1 MQSQARPRRGR
12 WSRAFPWVLLGLV
25 VLIFYWVE
33 AAVRKTPW
41 LFTDE
46 LEWSQLSRAIATTGH
61 AARRGE
67 PHSFESLYS
76 YLIAPAW
83 WIHSTADAY
92 AAIKDLNAVVMCL
105 AAVPTYL
112 LARMLLARRP
122 AVVVALLSIAIPA
135 MSYASS
141 IVPEPLAYLWFTL
154 AAWLAVRA
162 LAAPGWKT
170 GLPAVVLAGAGIF
183 VRLEFVVLPASLALA
198 AAVAWVIA
206 RGGLTWRRVLIATG
220 AVVAFALLFN
230 LVVVSQLQSW
240 SFDQYFNHQTI
251 IQGGLAAGA
260 LTIGLGMLPI
270 IGGIASLWL
279 PERFSEPAYRA
290 FAIYLGASLVTL
302 VIYTAAKAAYLF
314 TSLAPTIE
322 ERNLFYLS
330 PLLLIGTGLA
340 FGARRLNWPLVAVA
354 TVLGLT
360 IVWSGKFEVGAPY
373 FDAPGL
379 AVLTLVNRDL
389 RWDVRDFHILLVLAA
404 ALSVGL
410 LVARRRHWVPIA
422 AAVLLGG
429 WLLTGQIYA
438 ANANADY
445 SDVFA
450 KEIPAPRDWVDTA
463 THGAPVTV
471 LGDNIVAMGGNRL
484 WLAEFWNR
492 SIGHVASLNG
502 VAPGPGPISAPGL
515 DTTDGALS
523 GYTGDRFTLAGYG
536 VRLAAPQV
544 ESRDGFTLYRTPK
557 QWHLLDEEQN
567 VFSDGWAT
575 SPIGYTYFPRGGPG
589 VLTIHLSRTAFN
601 GTGPPGKATIR
612 VGTVRLDR
620 NGNPVLGRV
629 LTVRHSLVPN
639 GKLTVIRIPVAATPV
654 TALIR
659 MTTFSPQGDTRRL
672 AAQPGFSFKR
682 DT

>member
-1 MQSQARPRRGR
+1 V
-12 WSRAFPWVLLGLV
+12 PWALLGLGI
-25 VLIFYWVE
+25 LSFYWIE

-67 PHSFESLYS
+67 PHSFESLYAF
-76 YLIAPAW
+76 LIAPAW

-105 AAVPTYL
+105 SAVPTYL
-112 LARMLLARRP
+112 LARMLLDRRP
-122 AVVVALLSIAIPA
+122 ALVVALLSIAIPA

-141 IVPEPLAYLWFTL
+141 IVPESLAYLWFTL

-162 LAAPGWKT
+162 LASPGWKT
-170 GLPAVVLAGAGIF
+170 ALPALFLAGLGVF
-183 VRLEFVVLPASLALA
+183 VRLEFVVLPTSLVLA
-198 AAVAWVIA
+198 AAVAWIIA
-206 RGGLTWRRVLIATG
+206 RGGLSWRRVLIAAG
-220 AVVAFALLFN
+220 AIAAFALVFN
-230 LVVVSQLQSW
+230 LLVVSQLQSW
-240 SFDQYFNHQTI
+240 SFHRYFNHQTI
-251 IQGGLAAGA
+251 VQGGLAAGA
-260 LTIGLGMLPI
+260 LAIGLGMLPV

-279 PERFSEPAYRA
+279 PERFSQPAYRA
-290 FAIYLGASLVTL
+290 FAIYLGSSLVTL
-302 VIYTAAKAAYLF
+302 AVYTAAKAAYLF
-314 TSLAPTIE
+314 SALTPTIE

-330 PLLLIGTGLA
+330 PLLLIGTALS
-340 FGARRLNWPLVAVA
+340 FGARRLNWPLVTVA
-354 TVLGLT
+354 TVLALT

-379 AVLTLVNRDL
+379 AVLTLVNRDF
-389 RWDVRDFHILLVLAA
+389 RWDVGDFHILLILAA
-404 ALSVGL
+404 GVSVALLIV
-410 LVARRRHWVPIA
+410 RRRQWVPIA
-422 AAVLLGG
+422 AAALLAA

-445 SDVFA
+445 ADVFA
-450 KEIPAPRDWVDTA
+450 KEIPAPRDWVDAA
-463 THGAPVTV
+463 THGAHVTV
-471 LGDNIVAMGGNRL
+471 LGDNIVAMGGNQL

-515 DTTDGALS
+515 ETTDGELS
-523 GYTGDRFTLAGYG
+523 GYTGDPYTLAGYG
-536 VRLAAPQV
+536 VRLAAPKV
-544 ESRDGFTLYRTPK
+544 ESRDGFTLYRTPTS
-557 QWHLLDEEQN
+557 WHLLDEEQN

-589 VLTIHLSRTAFN
+589 VLTIHLSRTAYN
-601 GTGPPGKATIR
+601 GAGAPGRATIR

-620 NGNPVLGRV
+620 NGNPQLART
-629 LTVRHSLVPN
+629 LTVVHHLVPN
-639 GKLTVIRIPVAATPV
+639 GKLTIVRIPVAATPV
-654 TALIR
+654 TAVVQ
-659 MTTFSPQGDTRRL
+659 MTTFSPAGDSRLL

-682 DT
+682 GRPR